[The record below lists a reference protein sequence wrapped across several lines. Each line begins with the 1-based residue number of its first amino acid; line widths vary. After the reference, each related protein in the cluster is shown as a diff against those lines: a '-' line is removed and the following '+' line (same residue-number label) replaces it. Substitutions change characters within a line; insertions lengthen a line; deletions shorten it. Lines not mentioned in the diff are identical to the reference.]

1 MNRLLRR
8 TLLILLGATLPVTL
22 LFFAFHTRETE
33 QRLEVNF
40 AQIEAAYAGVSMG
53 YKEFADVVSDWV
65 VGDPE
70 VIDLLHQIQEGHDIA
85 RGLLYRHIFPL
96 YDSLR
101 TKHVRQLQFFAPNG
115 RSILRMHAPERSDDD
130 LSHIRPLMM
139 RAMATR
145 KPTSGFENGRLMSGF
160 RFCFPILDGQNLL
173 GGVEVSLSF
182 TAIQRLV
189 EREVGNTATVRFLLE
204 RDDLMRSTGDDLR
217 DAKPLF
223 DSLYLASALHPEYVT
238 ENFENPLFE
247 EPIVKLPNHAAT
259 LENRIGSDRK
269 VTAAMDEGEAFA
281 RHVCNSLTDC
291 FFVNGLPIHNDRG
304 RVSGYILAYSR
315 DEQYLERGLAVL
327 SAFGLAILLLVGVTL
342 LGVRLQLTRQRLN
355 TLSEHVGKGI
365 YVLDRNGNISYTN
378 PAASA
383 LLGYSQEEFI
393 GRDAHD
399 MFHAYSSGSTVSADE
414 CPIRC
419 VTEQGKVFQGD
430 QEVFRSKDGT
440 HINVEVTASPII
452 EAGETVAVVTVFAD
466 IRERLTREQQLRQT
480 DAAVKAAVEGVLIT
494 DTQGKIVAVN
504 PAFTR
509 LTGYEESEV
518 IGRKPSLLSSGRHA
532 SEFYAAMWQDLL
544 ERGTW
549 QGEILNR
556 RKNGSIYPQW
566 LSISAIR
573 DIDGRATSYV
583 GVFNDISDLK
593 EKEDRLFYLAHF
605 DSLTGLPNRRLL
617 RDRLEHAMARAGR
630 EDSMLGLL
638 FVDLDRFKQINDSLG
653 HEAGDQLICQAA
665 ERIGDGLRHEDTLAR
680 QGGDEFVIL
689 LEGLTDPQTASVVA
703 MKLIDA
709 IKPSFRL
716 RGFEDQS
723 VVVGASIGIAM
734 YPQDGADASTL
745 LRRADAAMYVAK
757 AAGGNTWQHSNEDSA
772 VFAEE
777 RLQLESELRHAL
789 DGDELVLYYQPKVS
803 LTKGIV
809 EAVEALIRWQ
819 HPTRGLLGP
828 DKFLPL
834 AKESGLIIEIGEWV
848 MQRAVRQIVSW
859 ENAGI
864 TDPRVYLNI
873 DGSQLMRDEYPS
885 KLLDTLRSAGISP
898 NRLGIEVTE
907 TAMMGRADGNI
918 AALKALREQGIA
930 LSIDD
935 FGTGH
940 SSLNRLKRLPIDTLK
955 IDRSFIR
962 DMVDDPSD
970 QAIVRATV
978 ALAQELGL
986 NTVAEGVETEA
997 QLTMLRKMGCDA
1009 IQGYWIAKP
1018 MPASKLPAWLADK
1031 PNIETR
1037 FRAQTPKGLAAPAG
1051 KR

>member
-1 MNRLLRR
+1 MLRR
-8 TLLILLGATLPVTL
+8 TLLILLGAALPVTF
-22 LFFAFHTRETE
+22 LFYAFHTRETE
-33 QRLEVNF
+33 QRLEVNY

-53 YKEFADVVSDWV
+53 YKEFADVISGWIL
-65 VGDPE
+65 GDPE
-70 VIDLLHQIQEGHDIA
+70 VINLLHQIQEGNDVA

-101 TKHVRQLQFFAPNG
+101 TKHVRQLQFFAPDG
-115 RSILRMHAPERSDDD
+115 KSILRMHAPERSDDD
-130 LSHIRPLMM
+130 LSQIRPLMM

-145 KPTSGFENGRLMSGF
+145 KATAGFENGRLMSGF
-160 RFCFPILDGQNLL
+160 RYCFPITDGDSLL

-204 RDDLMRSTGDDLR
+204 RNGLMRAISDDLQDSE
-217 DAKPLF
+217 PLF
-223 DSLYLASALHPEYVT
+223 DSLYLASAVHPKYVT
-238 ENFENPLFE
+238 ENFDNPLFE
-247 EPIVKLPNHAAT
+247 EPVVDLPSHTAEVESQIGNDR
-259 LENRIGSDRK
+259 RI
-269 VTAAMDEGEAFA
+269 TAAMNNGEAFA
-281 RHVCNSLTDC
+281 RHLCNGLTEC
-291 FFVNGLPIHNDRG
+291 FFVNGLPIRNDRNQAA
-304 RVSGYILAYSR
+304 GYILTYSP
-315 DEQYLERGLAVL
+315 DEQYLERSFTVL
-327 SAFGLAILLLVGVTL
+327 SAFGLAILLLVAATL
-342 LGVRLQLTRQRLN
+342 LGVRLQLTRRRLT

-365 YVLDRNGNISYTN
+365 YVLDRKGNISYTN

-383 LLGYSQEEFI
+383 LLGYSQDEFM
-393 GRDAHD
+393 GQDAHD
-399 MFHAYSSGSTVSADE
+399 LFHVSSGGVAVAAHA

-419 VTEQGKVFQGD
+419 VTERGEVFQGD

-440 HINVEVTASPII
+440 YINVEVTASPII
-452 EAGETVAVVTVFAD
+452 EAGETVAVVTVFSD
-466 IRERLTREQQLRQT
+466 IRDRLTREQQLRQT
-480 DAAVKAAVEGVLIT
+480 DAAVQAAVEGVLIT

-509 LTGYEESEV
+509 LTGYAESEV
-518 IGRKPSLLSSGRHA
+518 IGRKPSLLSSGRHS
-532 SEFYAAMWQDLL
+532 SEFYAGMWRDLL
-544 ERGTW
+544 EEGIW

-556 RKNGSIYPQW
+556 RKNGSVYPQW

-573 DIDGRATSYV
+573 DIDGQATSYV

-617 RDRLEHAMARAGR
+617 RDRLEHAMARADR
-630 EDSMLGLL
+630 EGSVLGVL
-638 FVDLDRFKQINDSLG
+638 FVDLDRFKQVNDSLG

-689 LEGLTDPQTASVVA
+689 LEGLADSQTTSTVA
-703 MKLIDA
+703 MKLIEA

-716 RGFEDQS
+716 RGFEDQF

-734 YPQDGADASTL
+734 YPRDGQDASTL

-757 AAGGNTWQHSNEDSA
+757 SAGGNTWQHSNEDSA

-789 DGDELVLYYQPKVS
+789 DNDELVLHYQPKVNLS
-803 LTKGIV
+803 KNMV
-809 EAVEALIRWQ
+809 EAVEALIRWE

-834 AKESGLIIEIGEWV
+834 AKESGLIVEIGNWV

-859 ENAGI
+859 ENIGI
-864 TDPRVYLNI
+864 THIRVYLNI
-873 DGSQLMRDEYPS
+873 DGSQLARNTYPG
-885 KLLDTLRSAGISP
+885 KLLATLRSAGIPP
-898 NRLGIEVTE
+898 NSLGIEVTE

-918 AALKALREQGIA
+918 AALKMLREHGIA

-986 NTVAEGVETEA
+986 HTVAEGVETEA
-997 QLTMLRKMGCDA
+997 QLAMLREMGCTS
-1009 IQGYWIAKP
+1009 IQGYLVARP
-1018 MPASKLPAWLADK
+1018 MPASELPGWLADK
-1031 PNIETR
+1031 PTIET
-1037 FRAQTPKGLAAPAG
+1037 AYPTPTRQGLAAPAG